1 MDLLVG
7 LALGLALGAALAWLH
22 ARGRTTRLQVELEHE
37 RARTGEKMALLEQ
50 AEQGFAA
57 RFEALAADALRKSNQ
72 TFVEI
77 ASTRIGQNVRPIE
90 ESLRKVSEEVQALE
104 RTRRQDY
111 GMLKASIA
119 SLTETGERWRS
130 EVAGL
135 TTALRSSEV
144 RGAWGQMQLRNAVE
158 TAGML
163 AYCDFDEQVSVQ
175 VDGRALRPD
184 MVVRLPGGRRVVV
197 DAKTPLK
204 PLLDAS
210 AAPDGERERHLD
222 EYVRHVREHAR
233 QLSAKAYWQQFDDA
247 PDYVLMFLPGEG
259 FFRTAVE
266 RDPSLLELA
275 GSRRVILVSPM
286 MLITLLRTVA
296 CIWNDAK
303 VAESAR
309 SVSELGRELYE
320 RLTTMTEHFSRLGD
334 RLDNA
339 VSEYNK
345 TVGSLE
351 RRVLPSARK
360 FTEHGVQPK
369 KELPELE
376 PVEISAQ
383 PPQTVELPASQK
395 PVPQKQLDA
404 A

>member
-1 MDLLVG
+1 MLLVVG
-7 LALGLALGAALAWLH
+7 LTLGLLLGAAAALLFERSRAEEKAAMLEH
-22 ARGRTTRLQVELEHE
+22 AREEFSAQIGY
-37 RARTGEKMALLEQ
+37 KID
-50 AEQGFAA
+50 
-57 RFEALAADALRKSNQ
+57 ALAADALRKNNES
-72 TFVEI
+72 FLEL
-77 ASTRIGQNVRPIE
+77 AGGKVRPIE
-90 ESLRKVSEEVQALE
+90 ESLKKVTEEVQALE
-104 RTRRQDY
+104 RSRRQDY

-119 SLTETGERWRS
+119 SLTETGERWRT

-163 AYCDFDEQVSVQ
+163 PYCDFDEQVSVS

-184 MVVRLPGGRRVVV
+184 MVVRLPGGRKVVV

-204 PLLDAS
+204 PLLDAA
-210 AAPDGERERHLD
+210 AAPDGDRDRYLD
-222 EYVRHVREHAR
+222 DYVRHVRAHAR
-233 QLSAKAYWQQFDDA
+233 QLSEKAYWQQFEDA

-275 GSRRVILVSPM
+275 GGQRVILVSPM
-286 MLITLLRTVA
+286 MLITLLRTIA

-303 VAESAR
+303 VAESAQK
-309 SVSELGRELYE
+309 VAELGRELYE
-320 RLTTMTEHFSRLGD
+320 RLVVMTEHFVKLGD

-345 TVGSLE
+345 TVGSFE

-360 FTEHGVQPK
+360 FTEHGIQPK
-369 KELPELE
+369 KELQELD
-376 PVEISAQ
+376 PVEITTQ
-383 PPQTVELPASQK
+383 PPQTAEI
-395 PVPQKQLDA
+395 KQLDA

>member
-1 MDLLVG
+1 MLLVVG
-7 LALGLALGAALAWLH
+7 LTLGLLLGAAGALLFERSRA
-22 ARGRTTRLQVELEHE
+22 AEKAAVLEHAKE
-37 RARTGEKMALLEQ
+37 EFSAQIGYKID
-50 AEQGFAA
+50 
-57 RFEALAADALRKSNQ
+57 ALAADALRKNNES
-72 TFVEI
+72 FLEL
-77 ASTRIGQNVRPIE
+77 AGGKVRPIE
-90 ESLRKVSEEVQALE
+90 ESLKKVTEEVQALE
-104 RTRRQDY
+104 RSRRQDY

-119 SLTETGERWRS
+119 SLTETGERWRT

-163 AYCDFDEQVSVQ
+163 PYCDFDEQVSVS

-184 MVVRLPGGRRVVV
+184 MVVRLPGGRQVVV

-204 PLLDAS
+204 PLLDAA
-210 AAPDGERERHLD
+210 AAPDGDRDRYLD
-222 EYVRHVREHAR
+222 DYVRHVRAHAR
-233 QLSAKAYWQQFDDA
+233 QLSEKAYWQQFDDA

-275 GSRRVILVSPM
+275 GGQRVILVSPM
-286 MLITLLRTVA
+286 MLITLLRTIA

-303 VAESAR
+303 VAESAQR
-309 SVSELGRELYE
+309 VAELGRELYE
-320 RLTTMTEHFSRLGD
+320 RLVVMTEHFVKLGD

-345 TVGSLE
+345 TVGSFE

-360 FTEHGVQPK
+360 FTEHGIQPK
-369 KELPELE
+369 KELQELD
-376 PVEISAQ
+376 PVEITTQ
-383 PPQTVELPASQK
+383 PPQTAEI
-395 PVPQKQLDA
+395 KQLDA

>member
-1 MDLLVG
+1 MLLVVG
-7 LALGLALGAALAWLH
+7 LTLGLLLGAAAALLFERSRAEEKAAMLEH
-22 ARGRTTRLQVELEHE
+22 AREEFSAQIGY
-37 RARTGEKMALLEQ
+37 KID
-50 AEQGFAA
+50 
-57 RFEALAADALRKSNQ
+57 ALAADALRKNNES
-72 TFVEI
+72 FLEL
-77 ASTRIGQNVRPIE
+77 AGGKVRPIE
-90 ESLRKVSEEVQALE
+90 ESLKKVTEEVQALE
-104 RTRRQDY
+104 RSRRQDY

-119 SLTETGERWRS
+119 SLTETGERWRT

-163 AYCDFDEQVSVQ
+163 PYCDFDEQVSVS

-184 MVVRLPGGRRVVV
+184 MVVRLPGGRKVVV

-204 PLLDAS
+204 PLLDAA
-210 AAPDGERERHLD
+210 AAPDGDRDRYLD
-222 EYVRHVREHAR
+222 DYVRHVRAHAR
-233 QLSAKAYWQQFDDA
+233 QLSEKAYWQQFEDA

-275 GSRRVILVSPM
+275 GGQRVILVSPM
-286 MLITLLRTVA
+286 MLITLLRTIA

-303 VAESAR
+303 VAESAQK
-309 SVSELGRELYE
+309 VAELGRELYE
-320 RLTTMTEHFSRLGD
+320 RLVVMTEHFVKLGD

-345 TVGSLE
+345 TVGSFE
-351 RRVLPSARK
+351 RRVLPSARR
-360 FTEHGVQPK
+360 FTEHGIQPK
-369 KELPELE
+369 KELQELD
-376 PVEISAQ
+376 PVEITTQ
-383 PPQTVELPASQK
+383 PPQTAEI
-395 PVPQKQLDA
+395 KQLDA

>member
-1 MDLLVG
+1 MLLLAG
-7 LALGLALGAALAWLH
+7 LVIGLALGALVAWLY
-22 ARGRTTRLQVELEHE
+22 GRSQTAGLSAELSHE
-37 RARTGEKMALLEQ
+37 RARTDEKVALLEE
-50 AEQGFAA
+50 AKADFTAK
-57 RFEALAADALRKSNQ
+57 FDALAANALRKNNES
-72 TFVEI
+72 FLEL
-77 ASTRIGQNVRPIE
+77 ASGKVRPIE
-90 ESLRKVSEEVQALE
+90 ESLKKVSEEVQALE

-111 GMLKASIA
+111 GMLKASIT

-163 AYCDFDEQVSVQ
+163 AYCDFDEQVSVS
-175 VDGRALRPD
+175 VDGRSLRPD

-210 AAPDGERERHLD
+210 AAPPDQQERFVD
-222 EYVRHVREHAR
+222 DYVRHVREHAR
-233 QLSAKAYWQQFDDA
+233 QLSAKAYWQQFEDA
-247 PDYVLMFLPGEG
+247 PDYVFMFLPGEG

-275 GSRRVILVSPM
+275 GGQRVILVSPM
-286 MLITLLRTVA
+286 MLITLLRTIA

-309 SVSELGRELYE
+309 TVGELGRELYE
-320 RLTTMTEHFSRLGD
+320 RLTTMTEHFAKVGKG
-334 RLDNA
+334 LDTA
-339 VSEYNK
+339 VQAYNQS
-345 TVGSLE
+345 VGSFE
-351 RRVLPSARK
+351 RRVLPQARK
-360 FTEHGVQPK
+360 FTEHGITPK
-369 KELPELE
+369 KEISELE
-376 PVEISAQ
+376 PVERSTQ
-383 PPQTVELPASQK
+383 PPQTVELPVAAQ
-395 PVPQKQLDA
+395 QLDA

>member
-1 MDLLVG
+1 MLLVVG
-7 LALGLALGAALAWLH
+7 LTLGLLLGAAGALLF
-22 ARGRTTRLQVELEHE
+22 EHS
-37 RARTGEKMALLEQ
+37 RAGEKAALLEHAKEEFSAQ
-50 AEQGFAA
+50 IGYTID
-57 RFEALAADALRKSNQ
+57 ALAANALRKNNES
-72 TFVEI
+72 FLEL
-77 ASTRIGQNVRPIE
+77 AGGKVRPIE
-90 ESLRKVSEEVQALE
+90 ESLKRVTEEVQALE
-104 RTRRQDY
+104 RSRRQDY

-119 SLTETGERWRS
+119 SLTETGERWRT

-163 AYCDFDEQVSVQ
+163 PYCDFDEQVSVS

-184 MVVRLPGGRRVVV
+184 MVVRLPGGRQVVV

-204 PLLDAS
+204 PLLDAA
-210 AAPDGERERHLD
+210 AAPDADRDRYLD
-222 EYVRHVREHAR
+222 DYVRHVRAHAR
-233 QLSAKAYWQQFDDA
+233 QLSEKAYWQQFDDA

-275 GSRRVILVSPM
+275 GGQRVILVSPM
-286 MLITLLRTVA
+286 MLITLLRTIA

-303 VAESAR
+303 VAESAQK
-309 SVSELGRELYE
+309 VAELGRELYE
-320 RLTTMTEHFSRLGD
+320 RLVVMTEHFVKLGD

-345 TVGSLE
+345 TVGSFE

-360 FTEHGVQPK
+360 FTEHGIQPK
-369 KELPELE
+369 KELQELD
-376 PVEISAQ
+376 PVEITTQ
-383 PPQTVELPASQK
+383 PPQTAEI
-395 PVPQKQLDA
+395 KQLDA

>member
-1 MDLLVG
+1 MLLVAG
-7 LALGLALGAALAWLH
+7 LVLGLLLGAAGAWLW
-22 ARGRTTRLQVELEHE
+22 ARGGTAALEVELVHE
-37 RARTGEKMALLEQ
+37 RSRTEEKVALLEQ
-50 AEQGFAA
+50 AKEEFSA
-57 RFEALAADALRKSNQ
+57 RFDALAADALRKNNES
-72 TFVEI
+72 FLEL
-77 ASTRIGQNVRPIE
+77 AGGKVRPIE
-90 ESLRKVSEEVQALE
+90 ESLKKVTEEVHALE
-104 RTRRQDY
+104 RSRRQDY
-111 GMLKASIA
+111 GMLKASIT
-119 SLTETGERWRS
+119 SLTETGERWRT

-163 AYCDFDEQVSVQ
+163 PYCDFDEQVSVS

-184 MVVRLPGGRRVVV
+184 MVVRLPGGRQVVV

-204 PLLDAS
+204 PLLDAA
-210 AAPDGERERHLD
+210 AAPDAEQDRYLD
-222 EYVRHVREHAR
+222 EYVRHVRAHAR
-233 QLSAKAYWQQFDDA
+233 QLSEKAYWQQFDDA

-275 GSRRVILVSPM
+275 GGQRVILVSPM
-286 MLITLLRTVA
+286 MLITLLRTIA

-303 VAESAR
+303 VAESAQR
-309 SVSELGRELYE
+309 VAELGRELYE
-320 RLTTMTEHFSRLGD
+320 RLVVMTEHFVKLGD

-345 TVGSLE
+345 TVGSFE

-360 FTEHGVQPK
+360 FTEHGILPK
-369 KELPELE
+369 KELQELDA
-376 PVEISAQ
+376 VEITTQ
-383 PPQTVELPASQK
+383 PPQTVEL
-395 PVPQKQLDA
+395 KQLDA